1 MAGRMKGNSMTQ
13 QEQQL
18 LSGLIERV
26 NGTQLASK
34 DAEAENLLNSAFQR
48 NPDAVYIL
56 CQTVLVQQFAMDNAQ
71 RQLVAARAE
80 IDGLKQ
86 AKPEQHGSF
95 LGNLFGLGKGDDAPQ
110 QAPPPQSATVAYGQ
124 PTGYAP
130 VHNPAAPPYGYAQQ
144 PPPPG
149 YGPGGYPQAGY
160 GSPMGGGGGMFGSG
174 GGFLQ
179 GAMQTA
185 AGVVAGEFAF
195 RAIEDVFHGFG
206 GGGERGFG
214 GGGEVVNNYYDNDS
228 SSNDGSSFG
237 DRLQSADNLGSG
249 MSPDIEDR
257 RGDSRG
263 FLGNNDGSDTPAF
276 ADDNSDDSSNYAD
289 NNSGS
294 DDSGSYD
301 SGGDDNS

>member
-1 MAGRMKGNSMTQ
+1 MTQ

-18 LSGLIERV
+18 LNGLIERV

-34 DAEAENLLNSAFQR
+34 DAEAENLLNSAFQGR
-48 NPDAVYIL
+48 PDAVYIL

-71 RQLVAARAE
+71 RQLIAARAE
-80 IDGLKQ
+80 IDSLKQ

-110 QAPPPQSATVAYGQ
+110 QAAPPPANTAYAQ

-130 VHNPAAPPYGYAQQ
+130 VHNPAAPPYGYQQQ

-149 YGPGGYPQAGY
+149 YGYGGGYPQPGY
-160 GSPMGGGGGMFGSG
+160 GPMAGGGGMFGGG

-206 GGGERGFG
+206 GGGGERGFG
-214 GGGEVVNNYYDNDS
+214 SGSEVVNNYYDNDS
-228 SSNDGSSFG
+228 ASHDGSSFG
-237 DRLQSADNLGSG
+237 DRLQNADNLGSG
-249 MSPDIEDR
+249 ISPDIEDR

-263 FLGNNDGSDTPAF
+263 FLGGSNGGDNDTSAF
-276 ADDNSDDSSNYAD
+276 ADSNDDSSNFSD
-289 NNSGS
+289 DSGGS
-294 DDSGSYD
+294 DDGGSYD